1 MKKSHLIA
9 LGVTAGLAAVGALGY
24 AAWEH
29 FEDRDEPPRSN
40 REASAG
46 ALLALN
52 DALGIALSHVPGEV
66 VKVERDREHDV
77 EVIEIKILANNGRVR
92 ELTLD
97 ARSGAVLEIE
107 DD

>member
-9 LGVTAGLAAVGALGY
+9 LVTAAGLATAGALGY

-29 FEDRDEPPRSN
+29 IEDHDERPRPA

-52 DALGIALSHVPGEV
+52 EALRIALSEVPGEV
-66 VKVERDREHDV
+66 VKVERDREHGV
-77 EVIEIKILANNGRVR
+77 EVIEIKILANNGRIR

-97 ARSGAVLEIE
+97 ARSGAILEIE